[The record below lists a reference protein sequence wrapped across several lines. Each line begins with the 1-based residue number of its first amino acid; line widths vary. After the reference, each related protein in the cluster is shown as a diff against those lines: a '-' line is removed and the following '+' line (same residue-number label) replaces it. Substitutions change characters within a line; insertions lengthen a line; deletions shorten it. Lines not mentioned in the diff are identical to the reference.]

1 MAADTAVRS
10 DLETLTDLNL
20 NYVRSVEESD
30 VGWFDEM
37 LAEDFLCTLSDGSL
51 VDRTAFLEHTAH
63 PAGITDLVAHDVNV
77 RLLGEY
83 AIVHA
88 RTTFTKADGQPGAS
102 RYTDVWERRDGRW
115 VCVSAQITRY

>member
-1 MAADTAVRS
+1 MVTDTAVTT
-10 DLETLTDLNL
+10 DLATLTDLNL

-30 VGWFDEM
+30 VAWFDQM

-63 PAGITDLVAHDVNV
+63 PAGITNLREHDVNV

-83 AIVHA
+83 AIIHA
-88 RTTFTKADGQPGAS
+88 RTTFLKTDGQPGAS
-102 RYTDVWERRDGRW
+102 RYTDVWERRGGRW